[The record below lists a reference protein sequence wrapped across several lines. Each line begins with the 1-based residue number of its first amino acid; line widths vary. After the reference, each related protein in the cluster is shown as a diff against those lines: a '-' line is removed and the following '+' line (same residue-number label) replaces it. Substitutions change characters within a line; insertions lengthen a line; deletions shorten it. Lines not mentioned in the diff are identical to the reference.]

1 MFTLTVMVT
10 FKGTNIG
17 QNGTILFDIGHYKG
31 IFGAIL
37 SDITVFSSRAKPV
50 TILAKQT

>member
-1 MFTLTVMVT
+1 MFTLTVMMT
-10 FKGTNIG
+10 FKGTNLG
-17 QNGTILFDIGHYKG
+17 QNGTILFNIGHYKG

-37 SDITVFSSRAKPV
+37 SDITAFSSHAKPA